1 MPRKKTGPA
10 RSDKPKA
17 PLVEIEEAFAHLVAA
32 IKQGV
37 VTVSTKAELVKLEGE
52 QQRLQQ
58 VLERSQSKTPD
69 DYAGLYR
76 LVTSK
81 NKFGGGEGS

>member
-1 MPRKKTGPA
+1 MPRKKTRPA

-52 QQRLQQ
+52 QQRL
-58 VLERSQSKTPD
+58 
-69 DYAGLYR
+69 
-76 LVTSK
+76 
-81 NKFGGGEGS
+81 